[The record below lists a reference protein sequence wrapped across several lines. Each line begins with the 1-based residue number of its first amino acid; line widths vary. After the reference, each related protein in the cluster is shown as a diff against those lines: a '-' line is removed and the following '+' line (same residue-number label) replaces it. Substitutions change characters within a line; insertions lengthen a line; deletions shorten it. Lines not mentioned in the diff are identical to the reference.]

1 MKKIGMMV
9 TKYYRL
15 IIILSIVLLIPAFIG
30 MYKTKINYD
39 ILVYLPDDI
48 ETIKGEKVLTDEF
61 KMGAYAIAI
70 VENMH
75 DKDIIDLESKIKDI
89 DGVNKTIS
97 IDDITGTEVPVEYL
111 PSNIK
116 NKVAKNNT
124 KLIFI
129 TFKNSTSDDKTLS
142 AIEDIRK
149 LVNKESK
156 VGGMSTM
163 VLDTKDLFNNEMT
176 LYVIIAVIFCI
187 IVLLLSLDSYVV
199 PFLLI
204 LNIGIAI
211 LYNMGTNIF
220 LGDISYITKAISS
233 VLQLGVTTDFSIFL
247 YHKYESAKKK
257 YKDPNKAMPEAIAD
271 TLVSVLGSSL
281 TTIAGFLALC
291 TMNLKLGYDIG
302 VVMAKGVVFGLIC
315 VITLFPALLLSFD
328 KLIDKTT
335 HRVILPKFKYLKN
348 FVLKHYL
355 LIFIIFLILFIPAY
369 KSQTKTENYYKLDES
384 IPASYGY
391 SKATKALKEDYNI
404 VSQEIILINK
414 DLSNAKT
421 NLMVD
426 ELEQIN
432 GIDLV
437 LSSYKLSKYG
447 IDEDMLSKD
456 IKNIYQ
462 TDKYKMIIIN
472 SSYDIATNELNDQIT
487 KVNKVV
493 KKYDKKAIVAGEG
506 PLMKDLVEITDQDFK
521 NVNITSIIII
531 FILMLLVL
539 KSISL
544 PVLLVCVIEFAIFIN
559 MGIPYFTSTKLP
571 FIASVVIGTIQLGAT
586 IDYAILMTSTYILKR
601 KQDISKKQ
609 AIKES
614 LDLSISSIF
623 VSGMCFFAATV
634 GVALVSKIDLI
645 GSLCT
650 LISRGA
656 IISMFVVMI
665 ILPSILM
672 VFDKVIINTT
682 LGFRKG
688 RKNMKK
694 KLIIISLI
702 SILSLSVFPVQA
714 LTKDETVYA
723 KLDSTGKVKK
733 VTVTNHLIN
742 DEKKDTI
749 IDYSNLT
756 NIENTSG
763 NERFKVKDSKIT
775 WEANKKDIY
784 YKGNTKSE
792 LPVSLNINYK
802 LDNKNMKI
810 SNMLGKKGHVDIE
823 LKYTNNIKEDNLYVP
838 FTVITSTILDGSKVS
853 NIKVNNGKIVSNGNN
868 YIVAGIALP
877 GLYESLNFDSL
888 KDMDT
893 ITISFDTTN
902 FNLPSIYSVV
912 TPKVVDSIDLDKL
925 NGLDNIYYNMDV
937 LSNSSKQLVDG
948 SRKINEGANT
958 IYNGV
963 SLSLEKL
970 KNNQDTIDDNT
981 LSVIQNKVS
990 NETVAT
996 IENRKEEIMKQA
1008 IEKVIEKEEETHQIK
1023 NASDCGIDNNEG
1035 LLNALKL
1042 AAHQEMQTTEQ
1053 GKQAY
1058 DACQAG
1064 VSDYCIYVTQAEE
1077 QAINK
1082 MKEAMYNSAIELA
1095 KQTAANTAYQTAL
1108 SVAKETAD
1116 SVSGVVAKEV
1126 FKQTKE
1132 TVLNRVVLSL
1142 EELKQGLETLKNGT
1156 NELQLGLETFNNQG
1170 INKLTN
1176 IVNQDIKPNIDKVK
1190 RLKRLAHNYN
1200 TFTGTKNIDTTT
1212 KFIISID
1219 SVSKNEKQSI
1229 KKENTKKES
1238 FIDRVK
1244 NLFK

>member
-1 MKKIGMMV
+1 
-9 TKYYRL
+9 
-15 IIILSIVLLIPAFIG
+15 
-30 MYKTKINYD
+30 
-39 ILVYLPDDI
+39 
-48 ETIKGEKVLTDEF
+48 
-61 KMGAYAIAI
+61 
-70 VENMH
+70 
-75 DKDIIDLESKIKDI
+75 
-89 DGVNKTIS
+89 
-97 IDDITGTEVPVEYL
+97 
-111 PSNIK
+111 
-116 NKVAKNNT
+116 
-124 KLIFI
+124 
-129 TFKNSTSDDKTLS
+129 
-142 AIEDIRK
+142 
-149 LVNKESK
+149 
-156 VGGMSTM
+156 
-163 VLDTKDLFNNEMT
+163 
-176 LYVIIAVIFCI
+176 
-187 IVLLLSLDSYVV
+187 
-199 PFLLI
+199 
-204 LNIGIAI
+204 
-211 LYNMGTNIF
+211 
-220 LGDISYITKAISS
+220 
-233 VLQLGVTTDFSIFL
+233 
-247 YHKYESAKKK
+247 
-257 YKDPNKAMPEAIAD
+257 
-271 TLVSVLGSSL
+271 
-281 TTIAGFLALC
+281 
-291 TMNLKLGYDIG
+291 
-302 VVMAKGVVFGLIC
+302 
-315 VITLFPALLLSFD
+315 
-328 KLIDKTT
+328 
-335 HRVILPKFKYLKN
+335 
-348 FVLKHYL
+348 
-355 LIFIIFLILFIPAY
+355 
-369 KSQTKTENYYKLDES
+369 
-384 IPASYGY
+384 
-391 SKATKALKEDYNI
+391 
-404 VSQEIILINK
+404 
-414 DLSNAKT
+414 
-421 NLMVD
+421 
-426 ELEQIN
+426 
-432 GIDLV
+432 
-437 LSSYKLSKYG
+437 
-447 IDEDMLSKD
+447 
-456 IKNIYQ
+456 
-462 TDKYKMIIIN
+462 
-472 SSYDIATNELNDQIT
+472 
-487 KVNKVV
+487 
-493 KKYDKKAIVAGEG
+493 
-506 PLMKDLVEITDQDFK
+506 
-521 NVNITSIIII
+521 
-531 FILMLLVL
+531 
-539 KSISL
+539 
-544 PVLLVCVIEFAIFIN
+544 
-559 MGIPYFTSTKLP
+559 
-571 FIASVVIGTIQLGAT
+571 
-586 IDYAILMTSTYILKR
+586 
-601 KQDISKKQ
+601 
-609 AIKES
+609 
-614 LDLSISSIF
+614 
-623 VSGMCFFAATV
+623 
-634 GVALVSKIDLI
+634 
-645 GSLCT
+645 
-650 LISRGA
+650 
-656 IISMFVVMI
+656 MFVVMI